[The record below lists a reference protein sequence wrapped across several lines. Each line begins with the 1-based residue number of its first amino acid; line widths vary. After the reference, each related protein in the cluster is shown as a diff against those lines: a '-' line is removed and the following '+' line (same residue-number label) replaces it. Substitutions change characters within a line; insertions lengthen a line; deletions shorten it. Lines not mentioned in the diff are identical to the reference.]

1 MEKVVGPEELTYEE
15 SSGREDGGEGAK
27 LASFLNR
34 RRKEVVKREGRGV
47 WSLLGKKLLFK
58 F

>member
-47 WSLLGKKLLFK
+47 
-58 F
+58 